1 MLKSMTGFARYENQ
15 NGELT
20 CKVEIKSVNN
30 RFIDINTRLPK
41 SLAAL
46 ELPLK
51 KLVKSKCARGSFDI
65 SISLESNGQ
74 SGANFEIKP
83 NLPLAAQYLKAF
95 NQIRDDLKLQGE
107 IDINAILGQRDIVKP
122 ELKEADD
129 SSEETVTSTV
139 EKTLSDLIKMRED
152 EGANL
157 EKDIISQ
164 IKGIEKLGGAIKSL
178 QSTTV
183 QEFQDRLKEKIQ
195 TLTNGMELDPAR
207 MAQETALLADRCD
220 VTEEIIR
227 LKSHLDQ
234 FYKLAESDGPQGR
247 KLEFLTQEINR
258 EVNTIGSKT
267 IDIEV
272 SKAVIEM
279 KSRLEKIREQLANI
293 E

>member
-107 IDINAILGQRDIVKP
+107 IDINTILGQRDIVKP

-139 EKTLSDLIKMRED
+139 ERTLSDLIKMRED

-234 FYKLAESDGPQGR
+234 FYKLTESDEPQGR

>member
-1 MLKSMTGFARYENQ
+1 MTGFARYENQ

-74 SGANFEIKP
+74 SGAHFEIKP

-122 ELKEADD
+122 ELKEVDD

-139 EKTLSDLIKMRED
+139 EKTLIDLIKMRED

-220 VTEEIIR
+220 ITEEIIR

-234 FYKLAESDGPQGR
+234 FYKLVESDEPQGR

-272 SKAVIEM
+272 SKTVIEM